1 MPLHTYAFYTL
12 FAPAA
17 AIAAVIGPLFQD
29 FVSAS
34 TASIDENMRKVVRE
48 MTISSPTK
56 RKSDETPMKRLDL
69 TLRLIISQFSPCTQV
84 WVCGCNVTTSPNN
97 VH

>member
-48 MTISSPTK
+48 MTFSSPTK
-56 RKSDETPMKRLDL
+56 RKSDETPMLRPSPKTHNFAMFSLHSGMRL
-69 TLRLIISQFSPCTQV
+69 
-84 WVCGCNVTTSPNN
+84 
-97 VH
+97 